1 VYNKYILNIFIILV
15 LVNMK
20 NKLFNFKVV
29 VFVGFLMISCQN
41 PQRNLY
47 PETLTGSLQLLSPER
62 TGIDFSNTIIES
74 AKVNHLYYNQIY
86 SGAGVAIGDINNDGL
101 PDIYF
106 CGNQVNDRL
115 YLNKGEFQFEDITK
129 KSRSAVNP
137 GWSWGVT
144 MVDINSDGY
153 LDIYISRNGES
164 MVPQERRNQLYIN
177 NGDLTF
183 TESAIS
189 YGLADLGFSSQA
201 VFFDM
206 DNDGDLDMYQV
217 NQPPDSR
224 LFKRYINIPKR
235 HYKYYTDKLYR
246 NENGKFRDVT
256 DQVGISKT
264 LAYGLSVIATDFNND
279 GWMDL
284 YVANDYD
291 EPDFMYYNNG
301 DGTFRNVIDDK
312 LKHISR
318 FSMGI
323 DAGDINNDGLM
334 DFVTL
339 DMAAEDHYRSKTNM
353 RSMNTEEFNKTVESG
368 KHYQYMSNALQINT
382 GVGGFYDVA
391 SMAGISNT
399 DWSWGALLV
408 DLDND
413 GWKDIVV
420 SNGIKKDIR
429 NNDFLTVL
437 NKKLAT
443 DSKDFFSMAKEAP
456 SEPLSN
462 YIFKNKGNLEFKK
475 VAKDWG
481 FDTPGYSSG
490 MAYGDLDNDGDLDI
504 VVNNMDAPAF
514 VYENQAT
521 GNFLKIAF
529 KGSVNNKL
537 GYGAKV
543 IIHHN
548 GKTQVAEN
556 TVTRGYFSSVEP
568 GVFFG
573 LGKDIEINKVEVIW
587 PDGKTNV
594 FKNKDA
600 NKTLMAHYSK
610 AKYSKKEDSKKSKRI
625 FSKISNSAIGL
636 PYIHKENEFDELQ
649 EEILLPHN
657 VSQNGPFTAVGDVN
671 GDDLEDIFF
680 GGAAGQSGILYIQ
693 KEHGL
698 FEKSTSQP
706 WEQEKDSEDLGCL
719 FLDVDGDNDLDLFI
733 ASGGSEF
740 KRGNILLK
748 DRLYINNGFG
758 EFVKS
763 NKALPVILESSQ
775 CVKSADID
783 NDGDLDLFV
792 GTRLIPGKYA
802 FPATSYIL
810 INENGKFKKA
820 STETA
825 PDLKN
830 IGMVTD
836 AVFTDIDQDGDQ
848 DLMIV
853 GEWMQIVVLE
863 NTDGIFTNSSEKYG
877 LSDTRGIWWSI
888 TASDLDNDGDDDY
901 VIGNLGK
908 NNKFKASKEHPFKLY
923 ANDFDNNGTNDIVL
937 AKFYKDDYVPLR
949 GRECTSQQMPFVA
962 EKFKDYHSFASSKLV
977 DILPEEKIEDAI
989 VYEINNFESIILINE
1004 NAKLLRKTL
1013 PIQAQISPVKSS
1025 LVMDFNNDGNK
1036 DILIIGN
1043 HYGVEVETVRYDAGI
1058 GSLLLGDGKNNFRYM
1073 PPLES
1078 GFYVPFD
1085 SRDIKYLKQ
1094 DNRNLIIVTN
1104 NNAPLTIFNSKK

>member
-1 VYNKYILNIFIILV
+1 
-15 LVNMK
+15 M
-20 NKLFNFKVV
+20 VV
-29 VFVGFLMISCQN
+29 SVISCQKS
-41 PQRNLY
+41 QRNLY
-47 PETLTGSLQLLSPER
+47 PETLTGGLQLLSSEK
-62 TGIDFSNTIIES
+62 TGIDFSNSLRES
-74 AKVNHLYYNQIY
+74 KFFNHYYYSQIY
-86 SGAGVAIGDINNDGL
+86 VGSGVAIGDINNDGL
-101 PDIYF
+101 PDIF
-106 CGNQVNDRL
+106 FGGNQVSDRL
-115 YLNKGEFQFEDITK
+115 YLNKGNFQFEDITK
-129 KSRSAVNP
+129 KSRVAKNS
-137 GWSWGVT
+137 GWTWGVT
-144 MVDINSDGY
+144 MADVNADGY
-153 LDIYISRNGES
+153 LDIYVSRNGNS
-164 MVPQERRNQLYIN
+164 MNPEDRQNQLYIN
-177 NGDLTF
+177 NQDLTF
-183 TESAIS
+183 TESARA
-189 YGLADLGFSSQA
+189 YGLADLGYSTQA

-217 NQPPDSR
+217 NQPADKK
-224 LFKRYINIPKR
+224 LLLVNKIPPEHLKFFR
-235 HYKYYTDKLYR
+235 DRLYR
-246 NENGKFRDVT
+246 NDNGRFKDVSE
-256 DQVGISKT
+256 QVGISRDF
-264 LAYGLSVIATDFNND
+264 AYGLSVNASDFNND
-279 GWMDL
+279 GWVDL
-284 YVANDYD
+284 YVANDYA
-291 EPDFMYYNNG
+291 EPDFMYFNNG
-301 DGTFRNVIDDK
+301 DGTFRNVINDQ
-312 LKHISR
+312 LKHITQL
-318 FSMGI
+318 SMGS
-323 DAGDINNDGLM
+323 DTGDVNNDGLI
-334 DFVTL
+334 DLITT
-339 DMAAEDHYRSKTNM
+339 DMTPEDHYRSKTNM
-353 RSMNTEEFNKTVESG
+353 ASMSTEAFNTLVEAG
-368 KHYQYMSNALQINT
+368 AHHQYMANALQINT
-382 GVGGFYDVA
+382 GMGSFSDVA
-391 SMAGISNT
+391 NLAGISNT
-399 DWSWGALLV
+399 DWSWASLLV

-420 SNGIKKDIR
+420 SNGIKKDVD
-429 NNDFLTVL
+429 NNDYRTIVKNLGKMTSAEELYQV
-437 NKKLAT
+437 
-443 DSKDFFSMAKEAP
+443 SKNTP
-456 SEPLSN
+456 SVPISN
-462 YIFKNKGNLEFKK
+462 YIFRNKGSLEFEN
-475 VAKDWG
+475 VSKDWG
-481 FDTPGYSSG
+481 FDTPSFSSG
-490 MAYGDLDNDGDLDI
+490 MAYGDLDGDGDLDI
-504 VVNNMDAPAF
+504 VINNMDAPAF
-514 VYENQAT
+514 VYENKAT
-521 GNFLKIAF
+521 GNFLKIEL
-529 KGSVNNKL
+529 KGSDKNRF
-537 GYGAKV
+537 GIGAKA

-548 GKTQVAEN
+548 GKKQIVEN
-556 TVTRGYFSSVEP
+556 NVTRGFISSVEP
-568 GVFFG
+568 GLFFG
-573 LGKDIEINKVEVIW
+573 LGKDLDIEKVEVIW
-587 PDGKTNV
+587 PDGKVNV
-594 FKNKDA
+594 FENVRA
-600 NKTLMAHYSK
+600 NKVLIAKYSK
-610 AKYSKKEDSKKSKRI
+610 AKPRVKEIIESETLVSEIKTSD
-625 FSKISNSAIGL
+625 IGL
-636 PYIHKENEFDELQ
+636 DYLHKENEFDDYA
-649 EEILLPHN
+649 EEILLPHKL
-657 VSQNGPFTAVGDVN
+657 SQNGPFSAVGDVN

-1025 LVMDFNNDGNK
+1025 LVMDFNNDGYK
-1036 DILIIGN
+1036 DILTIGN
-1043 HYGVEVETVRYDAGI
+1043 HYGVEIETTRYDAGI
-1058 GSLLLGDGKNNFRYM
+1058 GTVLLGDGKNNFRYM